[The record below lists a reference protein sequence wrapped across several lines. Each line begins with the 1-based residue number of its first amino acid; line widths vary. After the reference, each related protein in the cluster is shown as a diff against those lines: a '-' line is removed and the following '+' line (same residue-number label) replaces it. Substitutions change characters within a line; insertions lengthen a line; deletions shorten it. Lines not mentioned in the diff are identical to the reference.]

1 VGSARLIRREGRPL
15 SIRRVAAVAVLLLMA
30 ALYVSP
36 VQKYL
41 RASQRLHSDR
51 AQVEALQRK
60 HDKLTTEAASLNTQ
74 PTIVM
79 LARACGFIYPG
90 EHTFV
95 IQDVP
100 VADNVQCGGS
110 GNGP

>member
-1 VGSARLIRREGRPL
+1 VGSGRLIRREGRPL
-15 SIRRVAAVAVLLLMA
+15 SIRRVAAVAVLLFMA

-41 RASQRLHSDR
+41 RASQRLHADR
-51 AQVEALQRK
+51 TQVEALQRQ
-60 HDKLTTEAASLNTQ
+60 HDRLTTEAASLNTQ
-74 PTIVM
+74 STIVM

-95 IQDVP
+95 IQGLP
-100 VADNVQCGGS
+100 VDDHVQCGGS
-110 GNGP
+110 GNSP

>member
-1 VGSARLIRREGRPL
+1 VGSGRLIRRDGRSL

-41 RASQRLHSDR
+41 RTSQRLQSDR
-51 AQVEALQRK
+51 AQVEALQRQ
-60 HDKLTTEAASLNTQ
+60 HDRLTAEASALNTQ

-90 EHTFV
+90 ERTFV

-100 VADNVQCGGS
+100 VSDNVQCGGS